1 MKLYVYIAVFV
12 SILIALAQIGN
23 SLVILLLA
31 TFSIGVMTIL
41 AASIMDLQKPL
52 TKKRRN

>member
-23 SLVILLLA
+23 ALVILLLA

>member
-1 MKLYVYIAVFV
+1 MKLYVYIAVFL

-23 SLVILLLA
+23 ALVILLLA